1 MEADLNLDLIRP
13 PYASTWPDIPDEDAV
28 QELERR
34 MSGADGDDEGNDNEW
49 RNIQFSVT
57 GWDFAR
63 YVIGTNSSE
72 VSGDWLSLTLADET
86 WIPPAQRKED
96 LIARFNHM
104 EQVAWEEFNAIERSM
119 PILRISFGRVVW
131 T

>member
-1 MEADLNLDLIRP
+1 MNPHRAHVLLRDYARGVIERAVYLSPELEADLNLDLIRP

-63 YVIGTNSSE
+63 YVIGTNFSE
-72 VSGDWLSLTLADET
+72 LSDDWLSLTLADDA
-86 WIPPAQRKED
+86 WLYLLPQR
-96 LIARFNHM
+96 
-104 EQVAWEEFNAIERSM
+104 ERK
-119 PILRISFGRVVW
+119 